1 MVNKKLVVGA
11 GFCAIVAFLLLW
23 TGLRQHWFGENPF
36 VQSSVALGIGVLGFP
51 LKLYVMSVSGEHS
64 SWSLP
69 MFILLLVFTGAFWG
83 LLVARLS
90 AFARR
95 RCC

>member
-1 MVNKKLVVGA
+1 MVNKKVVVGA
-11 GFCAIVAFLLLW
+11 GFGAILLFLLLW

-36 VQSSVALGIGVLGFP
+36 VQSSVGLAIGVLGFP
-51 LKLYVMSVSGEHS
+51 LKLYVMSVTGEHS

-69 MFILLLVFTGAFWG
+69 MFLLLLGFTGVFWG

-90 AFARR
+90 AFVRHR
-95 RCC
+95 FC

>member
-1 MVNKKLVVGA
+1 MANKKVVGGA
-11 GFCAIVAFLLLW
+11 GFCAILLFLLLW
-23 TGLRQHWFGENPF
+23 TGLRQHWFGENPL
-36 VQSSVALGIGVLGFP
+36 VQSSVALAIGVLGFP
-51 LKLYVMSVSGEHS
+51 LKLYVMSVRGEHA

-69 MFILLLVFTGAFWG
+69 MFVLLLVFTGVFWG

-95 RCC
+95 RFC